1 MHNNEFALLHCLQSV
16 RVTRA
21 PGAEGASSPD
31 AEQIIS
37 DAISDATSEGGDARG
52 DWLSRI
58 DREQFF
64 ASGLQRASQAGGEM
78 QAELAATNGFKRDE
92 NGAWKM
98 VMHQAGT
105 TLPGVNLLK

>member
-1 MHNNEFALLHCLQSV
+1 MVWQAG
-16 RVTRA
+16 
-21 PGAEGASSPD
+21 P
-31 AEQIIS
+31 
-37 DAISDATSEGGDARG
+37 RG

-105 TLPGVNLLK
+105 TLPGTIA